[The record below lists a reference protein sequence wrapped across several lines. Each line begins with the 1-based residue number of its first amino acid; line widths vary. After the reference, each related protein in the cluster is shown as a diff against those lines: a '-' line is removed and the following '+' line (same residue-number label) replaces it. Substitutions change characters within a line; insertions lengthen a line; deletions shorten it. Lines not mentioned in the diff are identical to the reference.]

1 MTRVAV
7 LGSGS
12 WGTAF
17 AQVLADAGSEVTIWG
32 RRAELCAAINEGH
45 ENPDYLPGIM
55 LPESIRATHDPAS
68 ALDGAE
74 VVVLALPSQNL
85 RAILTGLSPFLPER
99 TVVVRHGMR
108 ASLTPILTIFGLD
121 VGLLLGGAVLT
132 ESVFSLNGIGKYAID
147 ALNSNDLPKV
157 LGVVTIGAVFIVLAN
172 LIVDLMYAVIDP
184 RVRLA

>member
-32 RRAELCAAINEGH
+32 RRAELCAAINDGH

-74 VVVLALPSQNL
+74 VVVLALPSQTL
-85 RAILTGLSPFLPER
+85 RANLDQMASLLPAESVLVSLMKGIELRTSRRMSEVIAETTGAPPER
-99 TVVVRHGMR
+99 IAVVSGPTWPGRSRSGSPR
-108 ASLTPILTIFGLD
+108 PLSLAPM
-121 VGLLLGGAVLT
+121 
-132 ESVFSLNGIGKYAID
+132 KRW
-147 ALNSNDLPKV
+147 
-157 LGVVTIGAVFIVLAN
+157 
-172 LIVDLMYAVIDP
+172 P
-184 RVRLA
+184 RSSSRSA